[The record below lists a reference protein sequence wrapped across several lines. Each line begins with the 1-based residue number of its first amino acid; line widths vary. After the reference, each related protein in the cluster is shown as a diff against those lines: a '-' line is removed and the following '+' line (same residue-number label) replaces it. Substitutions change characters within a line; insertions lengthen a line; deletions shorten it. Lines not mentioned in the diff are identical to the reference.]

1 MRNAI
6 ILAGSVIKELVRRK
20 DFYLIFALLLVI
32 IFYAA
37 GISFGGEKGFERYFR
52 EVGISFAYIFSVIIA
67 VVFASRQIPQ
77 EIETKTIYPILAHP
91 VSRGEFILGKFL
103 GALSISVISWTLFY
117 GTIIAA
123 FFLRGDFLSP
133 PAPHAVSW
141 AGPALLLEGYILH
154 ICLLSFFVS
163 LSILLSL
170 YLSAAANV
178 GISLIVYFATN
189 WFGAGLPAYIFL
201 PHPELFDIKEKIIHT
216 WDAVPSWAFFFLII
230 YACVYTGIFILA
242 SYAGFKRRN
251 L

>member
-20 DFYLIFALLLVI
+20 DFYLVFALLLVI

-37 GISFGGEKGFERYFR
+37 GASFGGGKGFERYFR

-77 EIETKTIYPILAHP
+77 EIEAKTLYPILAHP

-103 GALSISVISWTLFY
+103 GVLAISIISWTLFY
-117 GTIIAA
+117 GTIITA
-123 FFLRGDFLSP
+123 FFLRGDFSSP
-133 PAPHAVSW
+133 PV
-141 AGPALLLEGYILH
+141 LLAEGYILH
-154 ICLLSFFVS
+154 ICLLSFFTS
-163 LSILLSL
+163 LSILFSL
-170 YLSAAANV
+170 YLSVAANV
-178 GISLIVYFATN
+178 GISMIVYFATN
-189 WFGAGLPAYIFL
+189 WFGASFPAYIFL

-216 WDAVPSWAFFFLII
+216 WDAVPSWAFFFLVI
-230 YACVYTGIFILA
+230 YACAYTGIFISA